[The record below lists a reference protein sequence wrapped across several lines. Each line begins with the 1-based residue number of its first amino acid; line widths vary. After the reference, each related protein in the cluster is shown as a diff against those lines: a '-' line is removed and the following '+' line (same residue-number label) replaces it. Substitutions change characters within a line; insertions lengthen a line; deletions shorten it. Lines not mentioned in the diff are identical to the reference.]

1 MIGDRAH
8 RIATVAL
15 TLALVCGLGGA
26 RADPTAISQAETLLF
41 MTPHLKELRLPSR
54 LHYAFRK
61 QGTLEKGFSDTVDI
75 DIKGEPDGSKK
86 GVARF
91 FSGARQIKYPDVDH
105 AEGNPV
111 LLFYL
116 EREIREMSRLTG
128 GRPDYFKKRIRA
140 ALAESAQIK
149 DIDIHVGGR
158 TMRAQQI
165 TISPYGSDPLRERF
179 ERLATKQ
186 YVFTICDTI
195 PGVVYEMRGVVPTA
209 SGSSKDEA
217 VIDEMLTFTSAG
229 TPE

>member
-1 MIGDRAH
+1 MIADRAH
-8 RIATVAL
+8 RIAAATL
-15 TLALVCGLGGA
+15 TLTLLCGVGGA
-26 RADPTAISQAETLLF
+26 RADPTAISKAETLLF
-41 MTPHLKELRLPSR
+41 MTPHLKELRSPSR
-54 LHYAFRK
+54 LHYAFHK

-75 DIKGEPDGSKK
+75 DITGAPDGSKN

-91 FSGARQIKYPDVDH
+91 FSGQRQIKYPQVDH

-116 EREIREMSRLTG
+116 ERETREMSRLTG
-128 GRPDYFKKRIRA
+128 GRPDYFKKRIRM

-149 DIDIHVGGR
+149 DVDIQFGGR

-165 TISPYGSDPLRERF
+165 TISPYGSDPLRGRF

-186 YVFTICDTI
+186 YVFTMCDTI
-195 PGVVYEMRGVVPTA
+195 PGGVYEMRGVVPATTGA
-209 SGSSKDEA
+209 SKDEA
-217 VIDEMLTFTSAG
+217 VIDETLTFTSAG